1 MTLKLS
7 ELVKDKSKIDLQ
19 DICSDWTWLVSGQKS
34 ILLVTVFGDLF
45 FVGQSDEINW
55 LDTGSGKLTRVADS
69 VKHFEEL
76 LKDKDNFSEWF
87 MTNLYSELQ
96 QKGIKLKDNEV
107 YGFKKIP
114 VIGGDYSSDNFEP
127 TDMSV
132 HFSIS
137 GQICK
142 QIKDLPDGT
151 NVNIKTAILDQKPWW
166 KIWK

>member
-1 MTLKLS
+1 MKINLS
-7 ELVKDKSKIDLQ
+7 EFVKDKSKIDLL
-19 DICSDWTWLVSGQKS
+19 DICSDWKWLISEQKS
-34 ILLVTVFGDLF
+34 VLLVTVFGDLF
-45 FVGQSDEINW
+45 FIGQSDEVNW

-76 LKDKDNFSEWF
+76 LNDNEKFSEWF
-87 MTNLYSELQ
+87 MTVLYSELQ
-96 QKGIKLKDNEV
+96 QKGIKLNENEV

-114 VIGGDYSSDNFEP
+114 VIGGTYSSDNFEP
-127 TDMSV
+127 TDISV

-151 NVNIKTAILDQKPWW
+151 KVNIKTATSDQKPWW
-166 KIWK
+166 KVW